1 MSSEKS
7 DAEMRLLLQQIARV
21 ERNSPPSYPN
31 YKQGIIAG
39 VIVFLLA
46 AMIAVLLMIGGS
58 NSNFVLPFSF
68 WEHSVRKN
76 ESAILRQRNL
86 TFDRDGIL

>member
-1 MSSEKS
+1 MPSEKS

-58 NSNFVLPFSF
+58 NSNFVKIAWKCAAVLSIAVFFLGAFRPQ
-68 WEHSVRKN
+68 K
-76 ESAILRQRNL
+76 
-86 TFDRDGIL
+86 